1 MLQRTVNKHKTNWHL
16 MLFPTLWAYH
26 TSVKTATGFTPF
38 HLVFGKEEVLQ
49 IECEIPSLHL
59 AVELLLDT
67 QPLEQ
72 RLIMLEC
79 ASKDRRV
86 ALQTLEAAK
95 KSTKSQY
102 DRKVHPHTFHEGDL
116 VLVYDQA
123 HDTLGHGNFDSL
135 WLGPYIISKDL
146 WKGAYLL
153 EDFEGHILPN
163 PRNALYLK
171 RYYP

>member
-1 MLQRTVNKHKTNWHL
+1 M
-16 MLFPTLWAYH
+16 WAYR

-38 HLVFGKEEVLQ
+38 HLVFGKEAVLP

-59 AVELLLDT
+59 AVELLPDT

-72 RLIMLEC
+72 QLIMLKR
-79 ASKDRRV
+79 ASKDRLV
-86 ALQTLEAAK
+86 ALQTLEATK
-95 KSTKSQY
+95 KHTKAQY
-102 DRKVHPHTFHEGDL
+102 DRKFHPRTFHEGDL

-123 HDTLGHGNFDSL
+123 HDTLGHGKFDSL
-135 WLGPYIISKDL
+135 WLGPYVISKDL
-146 WKGAYLL
+146 GKGAYLL